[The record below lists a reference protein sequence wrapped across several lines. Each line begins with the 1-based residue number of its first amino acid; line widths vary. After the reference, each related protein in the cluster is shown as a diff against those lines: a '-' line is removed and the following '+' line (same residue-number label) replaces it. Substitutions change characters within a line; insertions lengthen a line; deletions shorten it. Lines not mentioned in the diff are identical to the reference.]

1 MSTETLS
8 TNCPLC
14 GAELH
19 PVQVRNSLSR
29 YDREAYICSKCGTME
44 GLAMPVVHDRLPAGT
59 PRTVLYFDEVIGIV
73 KVTENEAGYRPLF
86 SAPFEQS
93 WARSYVDKVNKR
105 LGCDSSTAFKIVASS
120 FTAQNEM
127 EEFLGVR
134 ER

>member
-1 MSTETLS
+1 MSTETTT

-19 PVQVRNSLSR
+19 PVQVRNALSR
-29 YDREAYICSKCGTME
+29 YDSETYICSTCGTVE
-44 GLAMPVVHDRLPAGT
+44 ALAMPTRHDRLPAGE

-86 SAPFEQS
+86 PKPVEPS
-93 WARSYVDKVNKR
+93 WARNYVDWVNER
-105 LGCDSSTAFKIVASS
+105 LDCDSPTALKIVASS
-120 FTAQNEM
+120 FSAQNEM

-134 ER
+134 GR

>member
-1 MSTETLS
+1 MSTETTA

-14 GAELH
+14 RADLD
-19 PVQVRNSLSR
+19 PIPVRNAISR
-29 YDREAYICSKCGTME
+29 YDSEAYICSKCGTME

-73 KVTENEAGYRPLF
+73 KVTENEAGFRPLF
-86 SAPFEQS
+86 PTPFEQS
-93 WARSYVDKVNKR
+93 WARAYVDKVNNR

-120 FTAQNEM
+120 FAAQNEM

-134 ER
+134 GR